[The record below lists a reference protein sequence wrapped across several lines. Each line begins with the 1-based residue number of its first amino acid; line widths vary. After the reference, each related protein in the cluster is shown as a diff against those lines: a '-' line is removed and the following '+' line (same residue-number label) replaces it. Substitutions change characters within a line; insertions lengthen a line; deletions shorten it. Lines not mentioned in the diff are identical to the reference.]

1 VALTEERRCKV
12 TIASS
17 RECRA
22 VSSFNFK
29 KKREGKMLKKL
40 VLSGMRHGEESENL
54 RTFNERRRIGC
65 FATKH
70 QVLLIHKSQRARD
83 IVNITRINNPARS
96 FAHF

>member
-1 VALTEERRCKV
+1 VALIEERRCKV

-54 RTFNERRRIGC
+54 RIFKREEDRMLCYQT
-65 FATKH
+65 
-70 QVLLIHKSQRARD
+70 
-83 IVNITRINNPARS
+83 PS
-96 FAHF
+96 FTNT

>member
-1 VALTEERRCKV
+1 
-12 TIASS
+12 
-17 RECRA
+17 
-22 VSSFNFK
+22 
-29 KKREGKMLKKL
+29 MLKKS

-54 RTFNERRRIGC
+54 RTFDERRNGC